1 MKVLS
6 RLEVFL
12 FGFVSALFVDSFA
25 MCVFALLASVVFVF
39 GPQII
44 ASCYVVGLST
54 SFISQLFE
62 LSVAQKIEPRERKCG

>member
-12 FGFVSALFVDSFA
+12 FGFVSALFVAFFT
-25 MCVFALLASVVFVF
+25 MCVFALLDITCVVFVF

-54 SFISQLFE
+54 SFISQLFK
-62 LSVAQKIEPRERKCG
+62 LSVAQKIEPR